1 MPTRDQIDAW
11 AATLDET
18 QEMRARIQQTI
29 ADPPEPRVDLSG
41 ATSRKPHPP
50 LPGGIKL
57 ALIGPHSLYAEPDAL
72 AHPGVFMD
80 KWSGY
85 VAQKACTIP
94 PRPMYDVQ
102 HAFLTHRLQ
111 YIADNKVSEFEA
123 DLYAVRN
130 TLRNVTH
137 YDRPSRAELVADRWM
152 RGQRAQDELRARQAD
167 IPWGFMLNRE
177 QAEII
182 WPDALTE
189 DRWHS
194 IRQWKIDNPGEN
206 IPPGKYPAGLI
217 RHYIG
222 KG

>member
-1 MPTRDQIDAW
+1 MPSRDQLDTW
-11 AATLDET
+11 AATLDEN

-57 ALIGPHSLYAEPDAL
+57 ALIGPHSLYAEPDDL

-94 PRPMYDVQ
+94 PRSAYDVQ
-102 HAFLTHRLQ
+102 HAFLAHRLQ
-111 YIADNKVSEFEA
+111 YIADSKISEFEA

-130 TLRNVTH
+130 TLRNVTN
-137 YDRPSRAELVADRWM
+137 YDRPSRAEEVADRWM
-152 RGQRAQDELRARQAD
+152 RGQRAQETLQARFMDIVDTGYCLTRPEAEVIWGDRLSEDAWGRLRVKK
-167 IPWGFMLNRE
+167 NR
-177 QAEII
+177 
-182 WPDALTE
+182 
-189 DRWHS
+189 
-194 IRQWKIDNPGEN
+194 NPGSA
-206 IPPGKYPAGLI
+206 PPLKYRPEWIADEV
-217 RHYIG
+217 YS
-222 KG
+222 